1 MGILREFS
9 NGYRINSDE
18 SNNLIL
24 EKKITRKKKIDNSEY
39 EDWDVVGYHSNIY
52 GLLKDMVNHS
62 ILITPKEADFIPN
75 LQRIEKVLI
84 DIASD
89 TKWLAQLKPPVRDFK
104 VIEEK
109 LTAEP
114 PKKKKAARSKTK
126 KKPWD

>member
-9 NGYRINSDE
+9 NGYRVTSDE

-39 EDWDVVGYHSNIY
+39 EDWDIVGYHSNIY
-52 GLLKDMVNHS
+52 SLLKDMVNHS
-62 ILITPKEADFIPN
+62 ILITQKEADFIPN

-109 LTAEP
+109 LTEEP
-114 PKKKKAARSKTK
+114 VKKKRVARSKTK
-126 KKPWD
+126 KKPWA

>member
-18 SNNLIL
+18 SNNLVL
-24 EKKITRKKKIDNSEY
+24 EKKILRTRKGSGDKY
-39 EDWDVVGYHSNIY
+39 EDWDIVGYHSNIY
-52 GLLKDMVNHS
+52 SLLKDMTNHS
-62 ILITPKEADFIPN
+62 ILITQKEADFIPN

-89 TKWLAQLKPPVRDFK
+89 TKWLEQLKPPVRDFK

-109 LTAEP
+109 LTEEP
-114 PKKKKAARSKTK
+114 PKKKRAARSKTK